1 MPSIVPGASGPAD
14 VFGTR
19 CTGCHDARVSEPPPA
34 PEPTARDERTS
45 LRLAGFLAGSLGG
58 ALVCIGALLPW
69 ARTGLEGLPEALT
82 PTYYGIDLP
91 DGLIVLAL
99 GLVMLV
105 CLGVTRASR
114 PGGIAKWAATGLVTA
129 AILAIVV
136 VGLSLATSPDRL
148 ENEAVDEVL
157 ADLGP
162 GGTATADQRAQV
174 DELIRVRPA
183 QGPFVALGGGALGA
197 LGGALLLR
205 WVRRD
210 AAQPDVRRADGHG
223 QPDR

>member
-1 MPSIVPGASGPAD
+1 MI
-14 VFGTR
+14 
-19 CTGCHDARVSEPPPA
+19 EPPPPPDPA
-34 PEPTARDERTS
+34 AGDGRTS
-45 LRLAGFLAGSLGG
+45 LRLAGFLAGALGG

-105 CLGVTRASR
+105 CLGITRASR
-114 PGGIAKWAATGLVTA
+114 AGSRAKWAAVGLVTA
-129 AILAIVV
+129 AVLAVV
-136 VGLSLATSPDRL
+136 VAGVSLASSPDRL
-148 ENEAVDEVL
+148 ENEAVDEML

-162 GGTATADQRAQV
+162 GGSATADQRAQV
-174 DELIRVRPA
+174 QELMRVRPA

-197 LGGALLLR
+197 LGGSLLLR

-210 AAQPDVRRADGHG
+210 TTQTDVRRADEFGPHET
-223 QPDR
+223 

>member
-1 MPSIVPGASGPAD
+1 M
-14 VFGTR
+14 
-19 CTGCHDARVSEPPPA
+19 SEPAPA
-34 PEPTARDERTS
+34 PEPTAREERTS
-45 LRLAGFLAGSLGG
+45 LRLAGFLAGALGG

-82 PTYYGIDLP
+82 PIYYGIDLP

-114 PGGIAKWAATGLVTA
+114 PGGTARWAALGLMTA
-129 AILAIVV
+129 AVLAVV
-136 VGLSLATSPDRL
+136 VAGISLATSPDRL

-162 GGTATADQRAQV
+162 GGTATADQREQV
-174 DELIRVRPA
+174 DQLMRVRPA

-205 WVRRD
+205 WARRD
-210 AAQPDVRRADGHG
+210 IAHADVRRLGE
-223 QPDR
+223 DRPSGM